1 MKQFFL
7 FSISTILSLATCF
20 SSCRNSGATDL
31 SEKPNIIVLF
41 ADDLGWGDLGCY
53 GHPTIRTPHLDK
65 MAENGIRFTSF
76 YMASSVCSPSRAALL
91 TGKYPSNAGINRV
104 LNNKSKT
111 GLSPEELTIAEGL
124 KTVGYSTAI
133 IGKWHLGHLPEY
145 LPTKQ
150 GFDYWFGVPYSNDNN
165 GISAPENEYLSGPPL
180 PLYENESIIEHGI
193 SMGTITKRYTEKA
206 IEYIRKEKDNPFFLY
221 LPYTMPHVP
230 IDASEKFKGKSE
242 AGLFG
247 DVIEE
252 LDWSVGQILQEL
264 EKLGIAENTMVIFT
278 SDNGPMIHMNI
289 PRYDPNLIKLWH
301 HGSAGPLRGGKFEV
315 YEGGFRVPGIIQ
327 WKGKI
332 KAGQVTS
339 EVMRSI
345 DLKPT
350 IFKLAGVTKH
360 DLAEIDGVNQHSLIF
375 EQGKSATDELL
386 YERNGQKR
394 AFRKGDWKIVLTPQE
409 NNKPLIELFNL
420 KNDVQELYNIAGEYP
435 EKEKELI
442 NLINDLRKH
451 NTGC

>member
-1 MKQFFL
+1 M
-7 FSISTILSLATCF
+7 
-20 SSCRNSGATDL
+20 
-31 SEKPNIIVLF
+31 E
-41 ADDLGWGDLGCY
+41 
-53 GHPTIRTPHLDK
+53 
-65 MAENGIRFTSF
+65 
-76 YMASSVCSPSRAALL
+76 
-91 TGKYPSNAGINRV
+91 
-104 LNNKSKT
+104 
-111 GLSPEELTIAEGL
+111 
-124 KTVGYSTAI
+124 
-133 IGKWHLGHLPEY
+133 
-145 LPTKQ
+145 
-150 GFDYWFGVPYSNDNN
+150 
-165 GISAPENEYLSGPPL
+165 
-180 PLYENESIIEHGI
+180 
-193 SMGTITKRYTEKA
+193 TITKRYTEKS
-206 IEYIRKEKDNPFFLY
+206 IEFIQKEQENPFFLY

-230 IDASEKFKGKSE
+230 IDASEKFKGKSD

-252 LDWSVGQILQEL
+252 LDWSVGQILEEL

-289 PRYDPNLIKLWH
+289 PRYDPNLIKPWH

-332 KAGQVTS
+332 KTGQVTS

-420 KNDVQELYNIAGEYP
+420 KNDVQELYDIAGEYP
-435 EKEKELI
+435 DKVKELI
-442 NLINDLRKH
+442 NLINDFSKH